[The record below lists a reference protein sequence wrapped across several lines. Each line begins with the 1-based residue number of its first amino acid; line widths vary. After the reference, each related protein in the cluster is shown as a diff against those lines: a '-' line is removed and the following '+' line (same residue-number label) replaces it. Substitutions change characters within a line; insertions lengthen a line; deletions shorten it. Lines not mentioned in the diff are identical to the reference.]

1 MIALA
6 NRSAIVDSE
15 RGAVRSKP
23 RSRVQRTTSGALSP
37 MCPVVARTAI
47 GWSLAWQRPVQ
58 VRLRQSLKCD
68 QTRPAPFLC
77 RAKRAEPQRFRVDAV
92 GLSLQPGFDDCVSLG
107 LLFGPASE
115 GFGVLLGVS

>member
-37 MCPVVARTAI
+37 MCPVAARTAI

-58 VRLRQSLKCD
+58 VRVRQVPLMRSD
-68 QTRPAPFLC
+68 PALPLPLPC
-77 RAKRAEPQRFRVDAV
+77 ESPGAASFRVDAV
-92 GLSLQPGFDDCVSLG
+92 GLGLQPGFDDCVSLG
-107 LLFGPASE
+107 LL
-115 GFGVLLGVS
+115 

>member
-37 MCPVVARTAI
+37 MCPVAARTAI

-58 VRLRQSLKCD
+58 VRLRQVPQMRSD
-68 QTRPAPFLC
+68 PARAFLC
-77 RAKRAEPQRFRVDAV
+77 HAKRPEPHRFRVDAV
-92 GLSLQPGFDDCVSLG
+92 GLGLQPGFDDCVSLG

-115 GFGVLLGVS
+115 GFGALLGVS